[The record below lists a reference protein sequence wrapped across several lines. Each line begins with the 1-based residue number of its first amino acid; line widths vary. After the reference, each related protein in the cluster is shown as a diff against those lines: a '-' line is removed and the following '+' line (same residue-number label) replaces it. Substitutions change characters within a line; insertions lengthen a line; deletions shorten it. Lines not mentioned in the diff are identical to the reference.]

1 MDEPEIDAVPVRVES
16 NAPYP
21 PGMIESQEFR
31 EEGDV
36 AHCWGARE
44 RGLSRKGIGVSAILG
59 PEQSPYRFGG
69 VADEIGRCRS
79 QNSPTIRAIR
89 SREHTC

>member
-16 NAPYP
+16 NWPYP

-36 AHCWGARE
+36 SYPAAVSEGCREKGSGYPRFSGRRNQRGRIKGDGSLFCWSTAYPVP
-44 RGLSRKGIGVSAILG
+44 LD
-59 PEQSPYRFGG
+59 SP
-69 VADEIGRCRS
+69 
-79 QNSPTIRAIR
+79 P
-89 SREHTC
+89 

>member
-44 RGLSRKGIGVSAILG
+44 RGLSRKGIGVSAIRAEEIKGENQNTGVFSAGL
-59 PEQSPYRFGG
+59 PLYPVPLDSP
-69 VADEIGRCRS
+69 
-79 QNSPTIRAIR
+79 P
-89 SREHTC
+89 